1 MTCIR
6 TNFRLQW
13 QKYSQIM
20 VKNKS
25 YTIEQSGLVLDETYL
40 YIEWFYSTS
49 RKMLYWAFIKLKYIV
64 QVYSETMKTTYELK
78 FSTFQY
84 FFFLLLKFQWMQ
96 IVYTRQDCETGT
108 TYHALQS
115 SISVGCALKLN
126 YNIEYVLLNKKI
138 NKALREKNTHHN
150 SNIPM
155 VHAWSCKKHPI
166 WILRQARNTM

>member
-49 RKMLYWAFIKLKYIV
+49 RKMLHWAFIKLKYIV
-64 QVYSETMKTTYELK
+64 QVYSESMKTTWVK
-78 FSTFQY
+78 FFNISVLFSCTEI
-84 FFFLLLKFQWMQ
+84 L
-96 IVYTRQDCETGT
+96 VNANCYTRQDYETGT

-115 SISVGCALKLN
+115 SISVGCALKPN
-126 YNIEYVLLNKKI
+126 YNIEYVLLNIKI